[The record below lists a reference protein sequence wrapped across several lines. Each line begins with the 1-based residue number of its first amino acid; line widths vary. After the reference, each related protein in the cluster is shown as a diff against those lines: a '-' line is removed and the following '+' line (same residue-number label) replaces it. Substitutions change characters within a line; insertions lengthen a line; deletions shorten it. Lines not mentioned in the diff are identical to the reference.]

1 MSKLSPFQRDAILES
16 MRSHGE
22 LALAAD
28 AAGVTLSY
36 LKRVIASEPEL
47 ADEVDH
53 AKAVNSANY
62 MLVAQQVLARDPLR
76 SVGLLQSILEA
87 KVEGFSSESRK
98 KEASKDRP
106 TALRLRQFG
115 DDGTED
121 AAPKEVLLIPC
132 GRIL

>member
-62 MLVAQQVLARDPLR
+62 MLVAQQVLAKDPLR

-98 KEASKDRP
+98 KEATKDRP

>member
-1 MSKLSPFQRDAILES
+1 

-62 MLVAQQVLARDPLR
+62 MLVAQQVLAKDPLR

>member
-1 MSKLSPFQRDAILES
+1 MSKLSPFQREAVLES

-62 MLVAQQVLARDPLR
+62 MLVAQQVLAKDPLR

>member
-1 MSKLSPFQRDAILES
+1 MSKLSPFQRDAVIDA

-53 AKAVNSANY
+53 ARAVNSANY
-62 MLVAQQVLARDPLR
+62 VIVAQQVLARDPLR
-76 SVGLLQSILEA
+76 SVGLLQSMLEA

-106 TALRLRQFG
+106 TALRLRQF
-115 DDGTED
+115 DDNGVED
-121 AAPKEVLLIPC
+121 TTPKEPLLISC
-132 GRIL
+132 QRIL

>member
-62 MLVAQQVLARDPLR
+62 MLVAQQVLAKDPLR